1 MGRLMFFTG
10 EAGGTMNALK
20 TLAAAVAA
28 SLTLGACAS
37 GGTATGT
44 ARLPDGPF
52 AGRSASAAAAV
63 PPTMLTVS
71 NYNWMDVVVYAVQ
84 GNSRVRLGQ
93 VTSMRTTSFRI
104 PSRMVANGVERVRL
118 MVDPVGSI
126 EGWQT
131 DAISVQPGEKVQ
143 FNVQNSL
150 AFSSVLVAR

>member
-1 MGRLMFFTG
+1 
-10 EAGGTMNALK
+10 MNALK

-44 ARLPDGPF
+44 ARLPDGPS
-52 AGRSASAAAAV
+52 AGRTAIAAA
-63 PPTMLTVS
+63 PPATVKVS

-93 VTSMRTTSFRI
+93 VTSMSNASFRL
-104 PSRMVANGVERVRL
+104 PARMVENSTQSVRL
-118 MVDPVGSI
+118 MVDPIGST

-131 DAISVQPGEKVQ
+131 DGISVRPGERVE

-150 AFSSVLVAR
+150 SFSSVLVAR